1 MPRTRDAYG
10 LYLVHLFASFRLYG
24 ADSPRWSNTRI
35 QNRCAINVQGSKHA
49 AVVVAVI
56 AETSSRQGAPTLL
69 LLFPGTTS
77 SLAWTRP
84 ASRIGSARVK
94 KAEPKQADERARASG
109 ISAGRTGGACGAQND
124 IHEELTFAQAPSKS
138 KGGRQNGLRRRA
150 RVVARILRGH
160 RVYAA
165 SSLAGIESASG
176 TSVFFLPA
184 IMPAPRHWLPDAST
198 TTTTTTALVRAVAVL
213 AFFFFLISF
222 VRHLCV
228 PLLSSGSEI
237 SEARGMWNDLCW
249 KPWKAMLD
257 GSSPTD
263 GESSVRR

>member
-1 MPRTRDAYG
+1 M
-10 LYLVHLFASFRLYG
+10 
-24 ADSPRWSNTRI
+24 
-35 QNRCAINVQGSKHA
+35 
-49 AVVVAVI
+49 AVI
-56 AETSSRQGAPTLL
+56 AETSSRQRAPTLL
-69 LLFPGTTS
+69 VLFPGTTS

-94 KAEPKQADERARASG
+94 IKAEPKQADESARASG

-165 SSLAGIESASG
+165 SSFAGIESASG

-198 TTTTTTALVRAVAVL
+198 TTTTTALVRAVAVL
-213 AFFFFLISF
+213 ASFFFLSALFGICVCRRCRADRKSLKREECGAIF
-222 VRHLCV
+222 V
-228 PLLSSGSEI
+228 GN
-237 SEARGMWNDLCW
+237 RG
-249 KPWKAMLD
+249 
-257 GSSPTD
+257 
-263 GESSVRR
+263 R